1 MIVVGVG
8 VGPGM
13 LTEEGIAAIQK
24 ASVVYGSGRAL
35 EIARKYI
42 PEKTPIETIR
52 DYKNIHLLPA
62 DAVILSTGDPMFSGL
77 GKFATE
83 NDIVIPGISS
93 FQVAC
98 ARLRVNLTNFSCV
111 TAHGRKEIHSAKEEL
126 IREIRLGK
134 NVFLLPDEK
143 FGAIEV
149 CHVLKEL
156 SLQADVYSLEELGYP
171 EERILKGDVGN
182 PPMPKSDLYGLMV
195 VLKD

>member
-35 EIARKYI
+35 ELAQKYI
-42 PEKTPIETIR
+42 PKNTPIDTIQ

-62 DAVILSTGDPMFSGL
+62 DTVILSTGDPMFSGL

-83 NDIVIPGISS
+83 NDVVIPGISS

-98 ARLRVNLTNFSCV
+98 ARLKVNLTNFSCI
-111 TAHGRKEIHSAKEEL
+111 TAHGRKEIESTRDEL
-126 IREIRLGK
+126 IQEVKLGK
-134 NVFLLPDEK
+134 NIFLLPDEK

-149 CHVLKEL
+149 CEVLKEL
-156 SLQADVYSLEELGYP
+156 LVEADVYSLEELGYP
-171 EERILKGDVGN
+171 EEKILKGSLEN
-182 PPMPKSDLYGLMV
+182 PPKPESDLYGLMII
-195 VLKD
+195 LI